1 MQGTR
6 NEQDILMGALIGLAR
21 ACTSNPRTGD
31 ADRVLVEGLAGSL
44 FQKSGDE
51 KHFPELTRK
60 VKEEKDRI
68 APGCVMCTARCGNTD
83 DYDMERL
90 WKGPEQVRTVKT
102 MLLYSLRQMAGFV
115 WPVMEAGG
123 SVDPEILDFFYKG
136 LFILAEDW
144 EADILLS
151 SVMEMGKVNLGCM
164 EAFGKADIL

>member
-6 NEQDILMGALIGLAR
+6 NEQDILTGALIGLAR

-68 APGCVMCTARCGNTD
+68 APGCAMCTARCGNTD

-90 WKGPEQVRTVKT
+90 WNTGGKDWTYEYKYRRGGKT
-102 MLLYSLRQMAGFV
+102 LCCLYSAKLLV
-115 WPVMEAGG
+115 PVGENITHFP
-123 SVDPEILDFFYKG
+123 SR
-136 LFILAEDW
+136 
-144 EADILLS
+144 
-151 SVMEMGKVNLGCM
+151 
-164 EAFGKADIL
+164 

>member
-1 MQGTR
+1 
-6 NEQDILMGALIGLAR
+6 
-21 ACTSNPRTGD
+21 
-31 ADRVLVEGLAGSL
+31 
-44 FQKSGDE
+44 
-51 KHFPELTRK
+51 
-60 VKEEKDRI
+60 
-68 APGCVMCTARCGNTD
+68 MCTARCGNTD

-144 EADILLS
+144 EADLLLS

-164 EAFGKADIL
+164 EAFEKADIL